1 MRTLVWFRGKDPR
14 VADHEPLAAAAK
26 AGEVIPLFVLDP
38 FFFAPER
45 ARQAPHRIQFLLAS
59 IAELSASIVRL
70 GSRLVVV
77 EGKSV
82 DVVPRLARL
91 LAVDRVVGY
100 RWTEPFGRERDR
112 RIAESLAPIPFDLF
126 EGERLAPP
134 GAVLT
139 ASGTPFAVFSAFARA
154 FAKTAEVGRPIRAPR
169 SLPPLPAMPRGV
181 RDIAIP
187 APEDIGLAAN
197 PRIVPGGEAAA
208 QARLRKFLRGGAARY
223 HETRDRLDMDGTSR
237 LSQDLKFGTLSVR
250 TVWNAAHEALL
261 DSRRAWQSFSNELLW
276 REFAYDVLWHRPEV
290 LEQPYKSEWKRFR
303 WRKDPKGLA
312 AWKEGTT
319 GYPVVDAAARQL
331 LAEGFVPNRARMIA
345 ASFLAKHLMI
355 DWREGEAH
363 YLKYLTDGDWA
374 NNDLGWQWSA
384 GSGVDAQPW
393 FRVFNPIGQG
403 ERFDPDGI
411 WVRRWVPE
419 LAEVDV
425 KHIHQPWEAPS
436 PPRHYP
442 PPIVDHAFARGRF
455 LAAAGALAERARR
468 A

>member
-14 VADHEPLAAAAK
+14 IADHEPLASAAK
-26 AGEVIPLFVLDP
+26 AGEVVPLFVLDP
-38 FFFAPER
+38 FFFAPDR
-45 ARQAPHRIQFLLAS
+45 AREAPHRIQFLLAS
-59 IAELSASIVRL
+59 IAELSASIARL

-77 EGKSV
+77 EGRSV
-82 DVVPRLARL
+82 DVVPRLARQL
-91 LAVDRVVGY
+91 SVDRVVGY

-112 RIAESLAPIPFDLF
+112 RIAASLAPIPFELF
-126 EGERLAPP
+126 EGERLAKP

-139 ASGTPFAVFSAFARA
+139 GSGTPYAVFTAFARA
-154 FAKTAEVGRPIRAPR
+154 FAKTVEVDRPIRAPR
-169 SLPPLPAMPRGV
+169 SLPPLPALPRGV
-181 RDIAIP
+181 REVPIP
-187 APEDIGLAAN
+187 APADIGLTPN
-197 PRIVPGGEAAA
+197 PRILPGGEAAA
-208 QARLRKFLRGGAARY
+208 HARLRRFLRGPASSY

-237 LSQDLKFGTLSVR
+237 LSQDLKFGTISVR
-250 TVWNAAHEALL
+250 TVWNAAHDALL

-276 REFAYDVLWHRPEV
+276 RELAYDVLWHHPGV
-290 LEQPYKSEWKRFR
+290 LERPYKPEWKRFR

-331 LAEGFVPNRARMIA
+331 VAEGFVPNRARMIA

-363 YLKYLTDGDWA
+363 YLRFLTDGDWA

-403 ERFDPDGI
+403 ERFDPEGT

-419 LAEVDV
+419 LADVDA
-425 KHIHQPWEAPS
+425 KYIHHPWDAPS

-455 LAAAGALAERARR
+455 LAAAGALTKRA
-468 A
+468 